1 LAKKHLSIFGTAY
14 TLTKLLLRG
23 RVPSKKN
30 SRINTRSG
38 RSFPSAKY
46 TEWHKDASKQVL
58 GAPKLTQKGI
68 TMSFWL
74 PDNRR
79 TDLNN
84 KAASILDMLVDNGI
98 LEDDSWQIIGEER
111 YIPMGV
117 DKDDPRVEIEYA

>member
-1 LAKKHLSIFGTAY
+1 M
-14 TLTKLLLRG
+14 
-23 RVPSKKN
+23 
-30 SRINTRSG
+30 
-38 RSFPSAKY
+38 
-46 TEWHKDASKQVL
+46 L